1 MEEFKWRPETAYQVG
16 NEPKVKVAK
25 FGNGYEQRVKDGINN
40 QLKTYQISFI
50 KHADIGKQIDEFLKD
65 RGAVESFLW
74 LTSDDNSKR
83 KFVCRGWQVTP
94 RATAWQIDCTFEEV
108 VA

>member
-1 MEEFKWRPETAYQVG
+1 MEEFKWRPETAYQVSH
-16 NEPKVKVAK
+16 EPKVKVAK

-40 QLKTYQISFI
+40 QLKTYQLSFI
-50 KHADIGKQIDEFLKD
+50 KHADIGKQINEFLKA

-94 RATAWQIDCTFEEV
+94 RTSVWQIDCSFEEV
-108 VA
+108 IA

>member
-40 QLKTYQISFI
+40 QLKTYQLSFI
-50 KHADIGKQIDEFLKD
+50 KHADIGKQ
-65 RGAVESFLW
+65 
-74 LTSDDNSKR
+74 
-83 KFVCRGWQVTP
+83 
-94 RATAWQIDCTFEEV
+94 
-108 VA
+108 